1 MLDDYWFANPYLTF
15 FVLLRSLIF
24 CNFKRKMGL
33 RKVILSVICLYLLS
47 GCGHG
52 KKESPAEASQ
62 VPEAGP
68 LTGTITISGAFALTP
83 LVNAW
88 AESFMKIHSGVR
100 VEITDAPTGLGIS
113 ELLQKKVQ
121 LAMISRPLTDE
132 EKDAGIIVFPVAK
145 DGVAPIVNN
154 RNPYLDRLL
163 ARGLSPEEFQ
173 KAFTG
178 GSIKWSDLLDTT
190 GSDKIKVFV
199 RTDESGASD
208 VLAKF
213 LYKSPADFKGTR
225 VNSDT
230 EMITYIQSDPLALGF
245 CNFSYAFSN
254 QDGERT
260 ENIQII
266 PFDLDFDN
274 KVERKEIPF
283 RNLAEAH
290 RSVWL
295 GLYPE
300 MLCRELAFGSLG
312 KPTDPEV
319 IQFLKYVL
327 TVGQDDVKN
336 AGLCP
341 LNNVYVRNS
350 LEMIE

>member
-1 MLDDYWFANPYLTF
+1 
-15 FVLLRSLIF
+15 
-24 CNFKRKMGL
+24 MGL
-33 RKVILSVICLYLLS
+33 RKFIISVICLYLLS

-52 KKESPAEASQ
+52 KKENTTEA
-62 VPEAGP
+62 VLLPETGT
-68 LTGTITISGAFALTP
+68 LSGTITISGAYALTP
-83 LVNAW
+83 MVNAW
-88 AESFMKIHSGVR
+88 AESFMKIHTGVR
-100 VEITDAPTGLGIS
+100 VEITEAGTGLGID

-132 EKDAGIIVFPVAK
+132 EKDAGIILLPVAK
-145 DGVAPIVNN
+145 DGVAPIANN
-154 RNPYLDRLL
+154 KNPYLRRLL
-163 ARGLSPEEFQ
+163 DRGLSPEEFQ
-173 KAFTG
+173 KAFTAE
-178 GSIKWSDLLDTT
+178 SVKWSDLLDTT
-190 GSDKIKVFV
+190 GSDKIKVFA
-199 RTDESGASD
+199 RADESGAAD

-213 LYKSPADFKGTR
+213 LYRNPADFKGTR
-225 VNSDT
+225 VTGDV
-230 EMITYIQSDPLALGF
+230 EMIKSVQSDPLALGF

-254 QDGERT
+254 QDGEKA

-274 KVERKEIPF
+274 KIGRKEIPF
-283 RNLAEAH
+283 KNLAEAH

-300 MLCRELAFGSLG
+300 MLCRELALGSLG
-312 KPTDPEV
+312 KPTDPAV
-319 IQFLKYVL
+319 IEFLKYVL

-341 LNNVYVRNS
+341 LNNVYVKNS